1 MSFKPEDVTLLADR
15 VLVRRIDTGDEVTE
29 GGILIPEQAQE
40 MGDAAE
46 VIRVG
51 SGALDADGNRVPIEV
66 APGDRVL
73 ISRYAGTEIKVD
85 GASYLVLREGDILA
99 TVVEE

>member
-1 MSFKPEDVTLLADR
+1 
-15 VLVRRIDTGDEVTE
+15 
-29 GGILIPEQAQE
+29 
-40 MGDAAE
+40 
-46 VIRVG
+46 VG